1 MESDNTWYVYI
12 IRCANGSLYTGC
24 TNHVIRRWHEHLE
37 GKGAKY
43 LQAHEPKEMVFV
55 EEHADRS
62 DACRR
67 EYEIKQYPKPEKEAL
82 VADTFS

>member
-1 MESDNTWYVYI
+1 MKTWFVYI
-12 IRCANGSLYTGC
+12 IRCANGSLYTGS
-24 TNHVIRRWHEHLE
+24 TNHVIRRWHEHRQ

-43 LQAHEPKEMVFV
+43 LQAHEPKEIVFI

-82 VADTFS
+82 VAGNYG